1 MTDHIELTN
10 MVFQGRHGVLE
21 LERARAQPF
30 EVDVEIHLDL
40 RPAGL
45 ADDLS
50 KTVDYRDVFE
60 ICRSVIEGP
69 SRLLIE
75 ALAEQ
80 IAEAVKVARQA
91 DAIVLAIG
99 GNEQTSRVSTTP
111 PSKSLAGANVRATGR
126 IRWRPA
132 AGCRG

>member
-1 MTDHIELTN
+1 VTDRVELSN

-75 ALAEQ
+75 ALAEE
-80 IAEAVKVARQA
+80 IAQTLLARSEPLGAAEVVVRVRKPNAPLPGRLDHAAVEITR
-91 DAIVLAIG
+91 
-99 GNEQTSRVSTTP
+99 SRE
-111 PSKSLAGANVRATGR
+111 R
-126 IRWRPA
+126 
-132 AGCRG
+132 

>member
-80 IAEAVKVARQA
+80 IAEAVLERSASLGSTEV
-91 DAIVLAIG
+91 VV
-99 GNEQTSRVSTTP
+99 RVRKP
-111 PSKSLAGANVRATGR
+111 NAPLPGR
-126 IRWRPA
+126 LDHA
-132 AGCRG
+132 AVEITRRRER

>member
-1 MTDHIELTN
+1 

-40 RPAGL
+40 RPSGL

-69 SRLLIE
+69 SRLLVE
-75 ALAEQ
+75 ALAEE
-80 IAEAVKVARQA
+80 IAQKLLALSEPLGATDVVVRVRKPNAPLPGRLDHAAVEIRR
-91 DAIVLAIG
+91 
-99 GNEQTSRVSTTP
+99 SRE
-111 PSKSLAGANVRATGR
+111 R
-126 IRWRPA
+126 
-132 AGCRG
+132 

>member
-75 ALAEQ
+75 ALAEE
-80 IAEAVKVARQA
+80 IAQKLLAREEPLGAAEVVVRVRKPNAPLPGRLDHAAVEITR
-91 DAIVLAIG
+91 
-99 GNEQTSRVSTTP
+99 
-111 PSKSLAGANVRATGR
+111 GR
-126 IRWRPA
+126 ER
-132 AGCRG
+132 

>member
-75 ALAEQ
+75 ALAEE
-80 IAEAVKVARQA
+80 IALKLLAREEPLGAAEVVVRVRKPNAPLPGRLDHAAVEITRRR
-91 DAIVLAIG
+91 
-99 GNEQTSRVSTTP
+99 ER
-111 PSKSLAGANVRATGR
+111 
-126 IRWRPA
+126 
-132 AGCRG
+132 

>member
-1 MTDHIELTN
+1 MTDRVELSN

-30 EVDVEIHLDL
+30 EVDVEIHLAL
-40 RPAGL
+40 RPSGL

-69 SRLLIE
+69 SRLLVE
-75 ALAEQ
+75 ALAEE
-80 IAEAVKVARQA
+80 IAQKLLALSEPLGATDVVVRVRKPNAPLPGRLDHAAVEIRR
-91 DAIVLAIG
+91 
-99 GNEQTSRVSTTP
+99 SRE
-111 PSKSLAGANVRATGR
+111 R
-126 IRWRPA
+126 
-132 AGCRG
+132 